1 MISEIILILSIFT
14 ILLSL
19 VWKWFF
25 ENTGSQSEDT
35 FKLSEKAFKDGD
47 YKKVKEL
54 LSNPSSSSATK
65 EAKLLLGISQL
76 QLGELDSA
84 KAIFEQIL
92 KAMPKNFD
100 ALFNLA
106 QVHQKQKNYDEA
118 LDIYNKALNEKK
130 DNLNCIINVGIINY
144 EKGKINDALEH
155 LEKAKQISPDN
166 TQVLFSIAKCK
177 SALCDLDNE
186 EACQQ
191 AIDEYAKIAN
201 SPDLP
206 PEFNSDL
213 ARFYAKSGNIDGAME
228 CCHKVLQ
235 IDSEN
240 IEAYKIL
247 GLIQLI
253 KRDFAGAKA
262 ILSTAL
268 NLKSDDVEAHNIL
281 SYVLCQNEDE
291 CLRDRCR
298 EKYYEVIKK
307 YLKEDNLN
315 NVFSY
320 DKNDV

>member
-1 MISEIILILSIFT
+1 MISAIVLILSIFT

-25 ENTGSQSEDT
+25 ENTNSQSDDT
-35 FKLSEKAFKDGD
+35 YKLSEKAFKDGD

-54 LSNPSSSSATK
+54 LSTSFSASATK
-65 EAKLLLGISQL
+65 EAKLMLGISRL
-76 QLGELDSA
+76 NLGEFDSA
-84 KAIFEQIL
+84 KALFEQIL
-92 KAMPKNFD
+92 KAMPKNFN

-106 QVHQKQKNYDEA
+106 QAHQKQKNYDEA
-118 LDIYNKALNEKK
+118 IDIYNKALNENK
-130 DNLNCIINVGIINY
+130 DNLDCIINIGIINY

-155 LEKAKQISPDN
+155 LEKARQISPDN
-166 TQVLFSIAKCK
+166 TLVLFSIAKCK
-177 SALCDLDNE
+177 SALCDLDNA

-191 AIDEYAKIAN
+191 AIEEYAKIAN

-206 PEFNSDL
+206 SEFNSDL

-228 CCHKVLQ
+228 CCKKVLQ
-235 IDSEN
+235 INSEN

-253 KRDFAGAKA
+253 KKDFAGAKA
-262 ILSTAL
+262 TLTTAL
-268 NLKSDDVEAHNIL
+268 NLKSDDIEAHNIL
-281 SYVLCQNEDE
+281 SYVLCQNENE
-291 CLRDRCR
+291 CLRDKCR